1 MQSRT
6 ALHAALESLQE
17 RCILCARKAVH
28 RELQVLPKGA
38 KVFVLT
44 NVHEGLLDLL
54 VGGDGGGGVVLALE
68 PGADGLQG
76 AVCAAPAT
84 VVKLVLD
91 HRKAA

>member
-1 MQSRT
+1 M
-6 ALHAALESLQE
+6 
-17 RCILCARKAVH
+17 
-28 RELQVLPKGA
+28 
-38 KVFVLT
+38 LT

>member
-1 MQSRT
+1 MQEK
-6 ALHAALESLQE
+6 LCIENF
-17 RCILCARKAVH
+17 RCCQKEQR
-28 RELQVLPKGA
+28 
-38 KVFVLT
+38 FVLT

-54 VGGDGGGGVVLALE
+54 VGGAGGGGVVLALE